1 MWRSGYCFCGRALL
15 TKASVQLSTDGWGCT
30 PSLLV
35 VWPEVTRPWGDW
47 GLCGRVNDELPSG
60 FMLRGRVLPCHSCC
74 EPLPTHAFSGVFA
87 ALAGGFGSVS
97 CGVTAP
103 FLWVLLHSRFC
114 ILQDWSLWLPQSCG
128 SLFFFFYQIPL
139 ALKIRFPG
147 NSQSFRQVPGWA
159 AWCGVQNLHNS
170 GRTFGIIA
178 VQFVG
183 HPPGGMVF
191 EFTIYVPL
199 LLSHCNFFVFG
210 HWVSFFGGF
219 QCPSVHVVKQ
229 FNVILLLL
237 QEEMSALA
245 SAPSSWTISP
255 VVCFQSESLT
265 PSALFI
271 FKIVLTELT
280 WDYIWIL
287 WLMLL
292 YKNVGILI
300 GIALILQVDIF

>member
-1 MWRSGYCFCGRALL
+1 MWRSGSCFCGRALL

-128 SLFFFFYQIPL
+128 SLFFFFFYQIPL

-170 GRTFGIIA
+170 GRTFL
-178 VQFVG
+178 V
-183 HPPGGMVF
+183 
-191 EFTIYVPL
+191 L
-199 LLSHCNFFVFG
+199 LLSSL
-210 HWVSFFGGF
+210 WVTHLVGWYLNSPFM
-219 QCPSVHVVKQ
+219 CPSCCLTATSLSLDIGYLFLVGSSVLLSMLLNNSLWFCCSCRRKWVH
-229 FNVILLLL
+229 LLLL
-237 QEEMSALA
+237 HRLE
-245 SAPSSWTISP
+245 P
-255 VVCFQSESLT
+255 
-265 PSALFI
+265 
-271 FKIVLTELT
+271 
-280 WDYIWIL
+280 
-287 WLMLL
+287 
-292 YKNVGILI
+292 
-300 GIALILQVDIF
+300 